1 MASSNQPEKD
11 QEILKAANHEP
22 EEGLVDDAS
31 SMAAPSNNEQQ
42 VIPESWQACAG
53 SLVDIPKKDSL
64 VYYFPQGHMEHVQE
78 VLLHYPVRYGCC
90 LCRVIDVSFL
100 AHPETDQVFVKF
112 LLHPISIPNPISFPN
127 DPNPISIPNT
137 NRLENSNPNR
147 ILINPFTI
155 PNDDFVSFIKV
166 LTEQDVSKKFIEVLN
181 PLREYIFSLIPE
193 TLSHGILLSFID
205 IHGKIW
211 EIMFK
216 SRNSFH
222 VLTDGWNDFVRAK
235 NLTPGDSIV
244 FMLKKSTLQYYI
256 GIRRAVVNTGTG
268 PKDVEDA
275 IQKARDMKRFEVV
288 YYPNLGLPEFVV
300 PKEKVDAALNVPW
313 RREMPVRIA
322 YDTEIAR
329 PRKRWHSGRLLN
341 DIDRNNNMINSPD
354 YWWQVLQVQWDVSR
368 AYLKKK
374 LSPWEVEV

>member
-100 AHPETDQVFVKF
+100 AHPETDQ
-112 LLHPISIPNPISFPN
+112 
-127 DPNPISIPNT
+127 
-137 NRLENSNPNR
+137 
-147 ILINPFTI
+147 
-155 PNDDFVSFIKV
+155 V